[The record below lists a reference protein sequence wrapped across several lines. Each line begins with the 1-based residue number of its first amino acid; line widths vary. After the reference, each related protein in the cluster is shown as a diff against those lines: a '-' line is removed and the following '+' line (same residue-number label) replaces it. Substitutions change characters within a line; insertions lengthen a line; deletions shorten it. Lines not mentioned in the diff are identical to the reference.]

1 MSDVL
6 RDADEPAILDRPPM
20 NERGPLSP
28 RYLAFVAGMGL
39 SSLGDAAWYVALTWT
54 LTRVS
59 SPAVAGAVLALAG
72 LPMLAALLAGG
83 AVADRYGPRRV
94 MVGTDL
100 ARCGAMLAAAGT
112 VAVIGPVVPL
122 LVAVAAVLSLL
133 NAYFVPAS
141 GALRPQLLPS
151 RHLVRGNAAYLL
163 GLRGGQA
170 AGGPIGAALVDVG
183 GIALVACVNAVSF
196 VGSAMAVLL
205 SRPLAAATAR
215 LAPVAP
221 AQRPPPEARPP
232 FFAQVRAG
240 LRYIARERRLRL
252 LMVVAGLVELSNAG
266 PLNIGVVLFA
276 RSAGTAASGT
286 GLLLTAFTA
295 GATVSF
301 LATLILPA
309 RRRAAPRLVAGILT
323 QGACLVTLGLA
334 GSLSWG
340 VAAYFITGVS
350 SGFVGITLVSLV
362 QRWSATELRG
372 RVMSIQALVI
382 FASVPLGNLAIGSLI
397 EWFGVAVTMC
407 AHAILSC
414 AAVAIVLATP
424 ALRGARLD

>member
-1 MSDVL
+1 
-6 RDADEPAILDRPPM
+6 
-20 NERGPLSP
+20 
-28 RYLAFVAGMGL
+28 
-39 SSLGDAAWYVALTWT
+39 
-54 LTRVS
+54 
-59 SPAVAGAVLALAG
+59 
-72 LPMLAALLAGG
+72 MLAALLAGG

-94 MVGTDL
+94 MVSTDL
-100 ARCGAMLAAAGT
+100 ARSGAMLAAAGA
-112 VAVIGPVVPL
+112 VAVIGPVVPA

-141 GALRPQLLPS
+141 GALRPQLLPA

-196 VGSAMAVLL
+196 LGSAVAVLL
-205 SRPLAAATAR
+205 SRPLAAAQRAAATAQ
-215 LAPVAP
+215 LAAPAP
-221 AQRPPPEARPP
+221 AQRPPPKERPP
-232 FFAQVRAG
+232 FLAQVRAG
-240 LRYIARERRLRL
+240 MRYVARDRRLRL
-252 LMVVAGLVELSNAG
+252 LMVVVGLVELSNAG

-276 RSAGTAASGT
+276 RSAGSAAGGT
-286 GLLLTAFTA
+286 GLLLTAFTV

-301 LATLILPA
+301 LVTLILPA
-309 RRRAAPRLVAGILT
+309 RRRAALTLVAGILT

-334 GSLSWG
+334 SSLPWG
-340 VAAYFITGVS
+340 VGAYFVTGVT

-372 RVMSIQALVI
+372 RVMSIQALFI
-382 FASVPLGNLAIGSLI
+382 FASVPLGNLAIGGLI
-397 EWFGVAVTMC
+397 EWFGVATTMF
-407 AHAILSC
+407 AHAALSC